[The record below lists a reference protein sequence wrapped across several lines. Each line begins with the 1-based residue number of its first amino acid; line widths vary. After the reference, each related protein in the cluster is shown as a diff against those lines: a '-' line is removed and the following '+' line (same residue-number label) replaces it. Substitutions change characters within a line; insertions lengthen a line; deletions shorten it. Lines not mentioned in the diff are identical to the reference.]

1 MCWPVFFTQVMYH
14 YVDPLV
20 AYLKEMLNY
29 RKFRKGTRTEVD
41 ELLKN
46 ETDENPMRIV
56 YCFGICH
63 EHPVTFI
70 LTYIRGS
77 NPHHEYIGLSPKGFN
92 FRNEMFKKTDHLVA
106 YFQKYID
113 NDPYESAS
121 IRSVSARVPMRSP
134 ATWGSSGFGGGFGA
148 STSDGGGWR
157 GEGSGR
163 VSGYRAAGRGG
174 DHRDGGQDRHSNG
187 APRPRSGHRDGGQ
200 DRHSNGAP
208 RPRSGRG
215 RGQGG
220 LIGWWQGL

>member
-1 MCWPVFFTQVMYH
+1 MLSLCRPVFFTQVMDH

-20 AYLKEMLNY
+20 AHLKEMLNY

-46 ETDENPMRIV
+46 EKAENPMRIL

-63 EHPVTFI
+63 EHPSTFI

-92 FRNEMFKKTDHLVA
+92 FQKEMFKKIDHLVA
-106 YFQKYID
+106 YFLD
-113 NDPYESAS
+113 NDPYESAPS

-134 ATWGSSGFGGGFGA
+134 APWGSSGFGGRFGA

-157 GEGSGR
+157 GGGSSR
-163 VSGYRAAGRGG
+163 QSGYRAAGKGG

-187 APRPRSGHRDGGQ
+187 APRPY
-200 DRHSNGAP
+200 
-208 RPRSGRG
+208 SGRG
-215 RGQGG
+215 RGG
-220 LIGWWQGL
+220 LIGGGRGCRQDTDRGLQKWGSKDGLTL